1 MRHIPIA
8 TLGPAAAI
16 AVLWLSGCSTHGVSS
31 SLPESVSA
39 PPTTVTASRYLG
51 PLPAPEALTDVM
63 YRLAD
68 VAVPGSDKLQLIE
81 NASPSE
87 AAALDNFAA
96 ALRDGGFTP
105 VTVTATEIRWSDAD
119 PGDTLATIKITTTN
133 PGKTNPGNPGEFTF
147 PMEFRPAGGGWQLT
161 RETAD
166 MLLEVGNA
174 RTGATTPSAT
184 APPMRR

>member
-1 MRHIPIA
+1 MPHIPIA
-8 TLGPAAAI
+8 RLRAAAFVAAI
-16 AVLWLSGCSTHGVSS
+16 WVSGCSTHGDSS
-31 SLPESVSA
+31 SLPESVTP

-68 VAVPGSDKLQLIE
+68 LAVPGSDKLQLIQ

-105 VTVTATEIRWSDAD
+105 VTVTATEIRWSDTE
-119 PGDTLATIKITTTN
+119 PGDTLATITVTTAN
-133 PGKTNPGNPGEFTF
+133 PGKTNPGDPGEFSF
-147 PMEFRPAGGGWQLT
+147 PMEFRPTGGGWQLT

-174 RTGATTPSAT
+174 RTAAPPPSAT
-184 APPMRR
+184 APR

>member
-96 ALRDGGFTP
+96 ALRDGEFTP
-105 VTVTATEIRWSDAD
+105 VMVTATEVRWSDAD

>member
-16 AVLWLSGCSTHGVSS
+16 AVLWLSGCSTHGDSS
-31 SLPESVSA
+31 SLPESVSP

-68 VAVPGSDKLQLIE
+68 VAVPGSDKLQLIQ

-119 PGDTLATIKITTTN
+119 PGDTLATIKVTTTN

>member
-1 MRHIPIA
+1 MPYIHTAYLRA
-8 TLGPAAAI
+8 AAAI
-16 AVLWLSGCSTHGVSS
+16 AVLWVSGCSTHGDSS
-31 SLPESVSA
+31 SLPESVTPS
-39 PPTTVTASRYLG
+39 PTTVTAFRYSG
-51 PLPAPEALTDVM
+51 PLPAAEALTDVM

-68 VAVPGSDKLQLIE
+68 AAVPGSDKLQLIE

-105 VTVTATEIRWSDAD
+105 VTVTATDIRWSDAD
-119 PGDTLATIKITTTN
+119 PGDTLATIKVTTTN
-133 PGKTNPGNPGEFTF
+133 PGNSNPGNPGEFTF
-147 PMEFRPAGGGWQLT
+147 PMEFRPTGDGWQLT

-174 RTGATTPSAT
+174 RTGPTTPSAT
-184 APPMRR
+184 APR

>member
-1 MRHIPIA
+1 MPLIHIAHLRAAAVVA
-8 TLGPAAAI
+8 TLW
-16 AVLWLSGCSTHGVSS
+16 VSGCSTHNDSS
-31 SLPESVSA
+31 SLPESVTP
-39 PPTTVTASRYLG
+39 PPTTVTAFRYSG

-68 VAVPGSDKLQLIE
+68 VAVPGADKLQLIQ

-119 PGDTLATIKITTTN
+119 PGDTLATIKFTTTN

-147 PMEFRPAGGGWQLT
+147 PMEFRPTGGGWQLT

-174 RTGATTPSAT
+174 STGAITPSAT
-184 APPMRR
+184 APR

>member
-16 AVLWLSGCSTHGVSS
+16 AVLWVSGCSTHNDSS
-31 SLPESVSA
+31 SLPESVTP
-39 PPTTVTASRYLG
+39 PPTTVTAFRYSG

-68 VAVPGSDKLQLIE
+68 VAVPGSDKLQLIQ

-119 PGDTLATIKITTTN
+119 PGDTLATIKVTTTN